1 MHVHM
6 VGVAGTGM
14 GALAGLL
21 KAAGHRV
28 SGSDT
33 AFHPPMGEA
42 LVRWGIETKKGWD
55 PANLAPRPDLVV
67 VGNVCRKDNPE
78 ARAAIDGGI
87 AYDSMPGAIEKLF
100 LAPSAEHAGRPGWVV
115 SGTHGK
121 TTTTALLA
129 FLAHRSGLEPGMLVG
144 GIPKDFGE
152 SFRVGRPA
160 TRDIEGAPF
169 VIEGDEYDSA
179 FFEKSPKFFRYRPT
193 AVILTSIEHDH
204 VDIYPDEASYIA
216 AFEGLVAR
224 IPEDGVL
231 VAWAG
236 DPLVRAV
243 AKKARCRVVWFAL
256 STDETGDV
264 SPVWMAAPIAAQGG
278 AQPFELFVGGSSGGT
293 VFSPIPGTH
302 NVKNAL
308 AAIALVSEA
317 TNGRTP
323 LATLT
328 QALRAF
334 SGVKRRQDL
343 LAVAKGVLV
352 YDDFAHHPTAVRET
366 LAAIRAKHPDGRLLA
381 VFEPRS
387 ATACRKMHEKDYAE
401 AFGNADLAVLAP
413 LGRSNVP
420 ESERLDVGAIAASIR
435 AHGGDA
441 VAPRDHDEI
450 LSLLVAR
457 AQKDDVIVLM
467 SNGDMGGLH
476 DRVIAGLAARA

>member
-1 MHVHM
+1 MHVHL

-42 LVRWGIETKKGWD
+42 LARWGIETKTGWD
-55 PANLAPRPDLVV
+55 PAHLEPRPDLVI

-87 AYDSMPGAIEKLF
+87 PYDSMPGAMEKLF
-100 LAPSAEHAGRPGWVV
+100 LGERPGWVV
-115 SGTHGK
+115 AGTHGK
-121 TTTTALLA
+121 TTTTTLLA
-129 FLAHRSGLEPGMLVG
+129 FLAREAGLDPGMLVG

-152 SFRVGRPA
+152 SFRVGG
-160 TRDIEGAPF
+160 THAPF

-179 FFEKSPKFFRYRPT
+179 FFEKSPKFLRYAPH
-193 AVILTSIEHDH
+193 AVILGSIEHDH
-204 VDIYPDEASYIA
+204 IDIYPDEQSYVA
-216 AFEGLVAR
+216 AFEALVAR

-236 DPLVRAV
+236 DPLVRRV
-243 AKKARCRVVWFAL
+243 ARVARCRVVWFAL
-256 STDETGDV
+256 STDDVADV
-264 SPVWMAAPIAAQGG
+264 SPTWVAAPIAAQGG
-278 AQPFELFVGGSSGGT
+278 AQPFDLFVGGSSGGP
-293 VFSPIPGTH
+293 VFSPLPGAH

-317 TNGRTP
+317 TSTRPEGPIP
-323 LATLT
+323 LTTLT
-328 QALRAF
+328 QALRRF
-334 SGVKRRQDL
+334 SGVKRRQEL
-343 LAVAKGVLV
+343 LAEAAGVLV

-366 LAAIRAKHPDGRLLA
+366 LAALRARHPEGKLVA

-387 ATACRKMHEKDYAE
+387 ATAVRKIHEHEYE
-401 AFGNADLAVLAP
+401 TAFQSADVTLLAP

-420 ESERLDVGAIAASIR
+420 EAERLDVAHVAAAIR
-435 AHGGDA
+435 AAGGDA
-441 VAPRDHDEI
+441 EAPPDHDAI
-450 LSLLVAR
+450 LAR
-457 AQKDDVIVLM
+457 ISEKVVRGDVVVLM
-467 SNGDMGGLH
+467 SNGDMSGLH
-476 DRVIAGLAARA
+476 DRVIAMLATRP